1 MIIVLSIY
9 INYNY
14 IQYSNLKIYLRK
26 LLKNEKNNLIMLRKI
41 T

>member
-1 MIIVLSIY
+1 MIIVLPIY

-26 LLKNEKNNLIMLRKI
+26 LLKNGKNSLIMLRKF

>member
-1 MIIVLSIY
+1 MIIVLPIY